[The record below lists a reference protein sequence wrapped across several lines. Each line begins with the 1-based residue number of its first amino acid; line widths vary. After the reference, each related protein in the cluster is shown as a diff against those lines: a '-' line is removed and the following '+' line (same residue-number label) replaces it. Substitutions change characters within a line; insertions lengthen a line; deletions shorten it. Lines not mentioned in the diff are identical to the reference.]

1 VFDACGAYNA
11 TLIVRFIT
19 RYNTAAAIQRRQTIM
34 PSIPASS
41 RALAYAA
48 LVCTTALWGSNGV
61 VSRAMMDAIP
71 PLVMAS
77 ARWAV
82 VFVVLLPFVWPERR
96 AIGQTLRR
104 DWKLLL
110 LLTLIGSAPQTA
122 LVYTG
127 LASSTA
133 IHLGLLN
140 STIPVLIILISWGWY
155 ARRPRRLEAAG
166 LTISL
171 CGVLL
176 ILAHGDL
183 RSLLHLEFN
192 HGDLLMLGGMV
203 TWALYTI
210 RLKDRPQSLSVY
222 AFVFVLS
229 LIGEML
235 TLPLAAYQWVHTA
248 SIRLGARELLG
259 LFYIGALATLVS
271 TVLFSYGVERVGA
284 VRAGILIHLMAVFS
298 SIFAALFIGEHLFLY
313 HAAGFVMVAGGAIL
327 GCIRPEPVISSATST
342 KNLTQ

>member
-1 VFDACGAYNA
+1 
-11 TLIVRFIT
+11 
-19 RYNTAAAIQRRQTIM
+19 M
-34 PSIPASS
+34 PSAPVSS

-82 VFVVLLPFVWPERR
+82 VFVVLLPLAWRERR
-96 AIGQTLRR
+96 AVERAFR
-104 DWKLLL
+104 HDWKLLL
-110 LLTLIGSAPQTA
+110 SLTLLGSAPQTA

-127 LASSTA
+127 LAASTA

-155 ARRPRRLEAAG
+155 GRRPRRLEAAG
-166 LTISL
+166 LAVSL
-171 CGVLL
+171 GGVLL
-176 ILAHGDL
+176 ILTHGDL
-183 RSLLHLEFN
+183 RSLQHLQFN
-192 HGDLLMLGGMV
+192 HGDLLMLGAMV
-203 TWALYTI
+203 VWALYTL
-210 RLKDRPQSLSVY
+210 RLKDRPQSLSVF
-222 AFVFVLS
+222 AFVFALS
-229 LIGEML
+229 LIGELL
-235 TLPLAAYQWVHTA
+235 TFPLAALQWVQAGGVH
-248 SIRLGARELLG
+248 IGVRELLG
-259 LFYIGALATLVS
+259 LLYIGAIATLVS

-298 SIFAALFIGEHLFLY
+298 SLFAILFLGERLFLY

-327 GCIRPEPVISSATST
+327 GCLRPEPVLSSQA
-342 KNLTQ
+342 

>member
-1 VFDACGAYNA
+1 MAFAP
-11 TLIVRFIT
+11 I
-19 RYNTAAAIQRRQTIM
+19 
-34 PSIPASS
+34 SS

-48 LVCTTALWGSNGV
+48 LVGTTALWGSNGV
-61 VSRAMMDAIP
+61 VSRALLDTIP

-82 VFVVLLPFVWPERR
+82 VFVVLLPLVWPERR
-96 AIGQTLRR
+96 AIAHSLRC

-110 LLTLIGSAPQTA
+110 SLTLLGGAPQTA
-122 LVYTG
+122 LVYSG
-127 LASSTA
+127 LAASTA

-166 LTISL
+166 LAISL
-171 CGVLL
+171 SGVLL

-183 RSLLHLEFN
+183 GSLLRLQFN
-192 HGDLLMLGGMV
+192 HGDLLMLCAMV
-203 TWALYTI
+203 VWALYTL
-210 RLKDRPQSLSVY
+210 RLKDRPQSLSVL

-229 LIGEML
+229 LIGELL
-235 TLPLAAYQWVHTA
+235 TLPFAAFQWARAA
-248 SIRLGARELLG
+248 SIHFGMRELLG
-259 LFYIGALATLVS
+259 LLYIGALATLVS

-298 SIFAALFIGEHLFLY
+298 SIFAALFIGERLFVY

-327 GCIRPEPVISSATST
+327 GCLKPDPVLSSTAPSKGPIRG
-342 KNLTQ
+342 

>member
-1 VFDACGAYNA
+1 MAFAP
-11 TLIVRFIT
+11 F
-19 RYNTAAAIQRRQTIM
+19 
-34 PSIPASS
+34 SS
-41 RALAYAA
+41 RTLAYAA

-61 VSRAMMDAIP
+61 VSRALMDTIP

-82 VFVVLLPFVWPERR
+82 VFVVLLPLVWPERR
-96 AIGQTLRR
+96 AIALALRR

-110 LLTLIGSAPQTA
+110 SLTLLGGAPQTA
-122 LVYTG
+122 LVYSG
-127 LASSTA
+127 LAASTA

-166 LTISL
+166 LAISL
-171 CGVLL
+171 SGVLL

-183 RSLLHLEFN
+183 ASLLQLQFN
-192 HGDLLMLGGMV
+192 HGDLLMLGAMV
-203 TWALYTI
+203 IWALYTL
-210 RLKDRPQSLSVY
+210 RLKDRPQSLSVF
-222 AFVFVLS
+222 AFVFALS
-229 LIGEML
+229 LIGELL
-235 TLPLAAYQWVHTA
+235 TLPLALFQWSYAA
-248 SIRLGARELLG
+248 SMQLGARELLG
-259 LFYIGALATLVS
+259 VLYIGALATLVS

-298 SIFAALFIGEHLFLY
+298 SLFASLFIGERLFIY

-327 GCIRPEPVISSATST
+327 GCLRPEPVLSSTPPT
-342 KNLTQ
+342 KRPAQG

>member
-1 VFDACGAYNA
+1 
-11 TLIVRFIT
+11 
-19 RYNTAAAIQRRQTIM
+19 M
-34 PSIPASS
+34 PFIPASS

-61 VSRAMMDAIP
+61 VSRALMDTVP

-82 VFVVLLPFVWPERR
+82 VFVVLLPLVWPERR
-96 AIGQTLRR
+96 AIAHSLRR

-110 LLTLIGSAPQTA
+110 SLTLLGSAPQTA

-127 LASSTA
+127 LSASTA

-166 LTISL
+166 LAISL
-171 CGVLL
+171 SGVLL

-183 RSLLHLEFN
+183 RSLLHLQFN
-192 HGDLLMLGGMV
+192 HGDLLMLGAMV
-203 TWALYTI
+203 IWALYTL
-210 RLKDRPQSLSVY
+210 RLKDRPQSLSVF
-222 AFVFVLS
+222 AFVFALS
-229 LIGEML
+229 LIGEFL
-235 TLPLAAYQWVHTA
+235 TLPFAALQWAYAGPIH
-248 SIRLGARELLG
+248 LGAREWLG
-259 LFYIGALATLVS
+259 LLYIGAFATLVS
-271 TVLFSYGVERVGA
+271 MVLFSYGVERVGA

-298 SIFAALFIGEHLFLY
+298 SVFAALFIGERLFPY
-313 HAAGFVMVAGGAIL
+313 HAAGFVLVAGGAIL
-327 GCIRPEPVISSATST
+327 GCLRPEPVLSSQAST
-342 KNLTQ
+342 KI